1 MAASFLRLWPSSA
14 VSFCMVSTSVTWEPD
29 TMLDDV
35 KNGWRV
41 ALREEVK
48 ATGN

>member
-1 MAASFLRLWPSSA
+1 ML
-14 VSFCMVSTSVTWEPD
+14 STSVTWEPD

-35 KNGWRV
+35 KNGGRV
-41 ALREEVK
+41 TQREEVK